1 MFLDFQ
7 NFQHRGCIS
16 KKKFYQVCGEHF
28 NKAGHSQSDKLIII
42 LEQATPKND
51 VFLRIKQ
58 DEFWIRNYQLVEF
71 GFRNL
76 PVSVPTDL
84 VK

>member
-1 MFLDFQ
+1 MVHYHPQLHMMETEQ
-7 NFQHRGCIS
+7 YQIQI
-16 KKKFYQVCGEHF
+16 YQVVF
-28 NKAGHSQSDKLIII
+28 IIII